1 MDPTELTDVIEEY
14 VRPRTYP
21 IGFKFV
27 NDPDDYPGRVGQI
40 DDITICQGYG
50 LARFYGWT
58 MHVDIRTSCPIG
70 LVAYGF
76 AEGDEMYEGGELAD
90 QAGYAES
97 AELGKTF
104 EEAVPK
110 KEFGEHEGCVIGP
123 LHDMAETPDFAAVY
137 GTPAQILRMIHAV
150 LHTEGGSF
158 DTSILGRAACSE
170 LLEAYLTDEPQFVFP
185 CYGERLFGLTQDDE
199 VAFSFPYEQADT
211 IAENLATTHE
221 QGLRYP
227 IPAAALR
234 THVPLPESYE
244 QSAAA
249 MKGSAEGD

>member
-1 MDPTELTDVIEEY
+1 MDPTELTNVLEEY
-14 VRPRTYP
+14 IRPRTFP
-21 IGFKFV
+21 IGFTFV
-27 NDPDDYPGRVGQI
+27 DDPDDYDGRVGQV
-40 DDITICQGYG
+40 DDITICQAYG
-50 LARFYGWT
+50 LARYYGWT

-76 AEGDEMYEGGELAD
+76 AEPDEMYEGGELAD

-104 EEAVPK
+104 EDEVPK
-110 KEFGEHEGCVIGP
+110 KAFGEHEGCVVGP
-123 LHDMAETPDFAAVY
+123 LGDMAADPDFAAVY
-137 GTPAQILRMIHAV
+137 GTPAQILRMIHAA

-199 VAFSFPYEQADT
+199 VAFSFPYDQAKT
-211 IAENLATTHE
+211 LAENLAKTHD

-227 IPAAALR
+227 IPAPGLR
-234 THVPLPESYE
+234 TPVPLPESYE
-244 QSAAA
+244 QSASA
-249 MKGSAEGD
+249 MKSPSSGD